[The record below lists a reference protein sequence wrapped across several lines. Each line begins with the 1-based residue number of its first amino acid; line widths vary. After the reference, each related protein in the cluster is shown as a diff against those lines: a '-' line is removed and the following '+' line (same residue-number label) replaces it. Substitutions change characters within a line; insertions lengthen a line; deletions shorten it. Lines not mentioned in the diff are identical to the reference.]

1 MRAVA
6 GLEEGTVRTGA
17 GSPLGE
23 AFPAVFAFITRTGA
37 GRAGDFDR
45 DPPPGPMTEDDP
57 GQDLDDDEPQV
68 ENDGRN
74 A

>member
-6 GLEEGTVRTGA
+6 GLEDGTVRTGA

-23 AFPAVFAFITRTGA
+23 AFPAVFAFVTRTGA

-57 GQDLDDDEPQV
+57 GQSLGDDEPQV